1 MERSEP
7 AGRVTPKSSR
17 TIWNGSI
24 QRPRTSLEAQ
34 MNITNRS
41 EARER
46 EIRIQ
51 RYVETLEMVIQKNY
65 KYLKSIMEDFQEK
78 CRLAAS
84 TTGAPPGLFAEIPD
98 IYREIQ
104 VRLRETQA
112 VQSLLKTR
120 YPQYARNQPGR
131 DKELRALNLD
141 AGTYFSEFLQTLKQR
156 LGEKEVVGKEKLF
169 GLEEIPC
176 FQWFRNQENLVK
188 FLRNVRILD
197 ELDYEIAPA
206 WVRERRGV
214 TKDKPR
220 SLTLFIFKGNIR
232 SITNLQSHMRLRE
245 HDIIERY
252 AEDEL
257 RGILTH
263 LREIQPFE
271 VESIFDRLKQVEGYS
286 ELKCLLVPIRGERDI
301 RIDVA
306 ALVEKTINEMAP
318 GELRTISI

>member
-1 MERSEP
+1 
-7 AGRVTPKSSR
+7 
-17 TIWNGSI
+17 
-24 QRPRTSLEAQ
+24 

-51 RYVETLEMVIQKNY
+51 RYVETLELVIQKNY
-65 KYLKSIMEDFQEK
+65 RYLKSIMEDFQEK

-84 TTGAPPGLFAEIPD
+84 TTSAPPGLFTEIPD

-104 VRLRETQA
+104 TRFKETQA

-120 YPQYARNQPGR
+120 YPQYARSELER
-131 DKELRALNLD
+131 DKELRGLDLN
-141 AGTYFSEFLQTLKQR
+141 AGTYFSKFLQTFKQR
-156 LGEKEVVGKEKLF
+156 LGEKEGIGEEKLL
-169 GLEEIPC
+169 GLEEVPH
-176 FQWFRNQENLVK
+176 FHWFRNQENLVK

-197 ELDYEIAPA
+197 ELDYEMAPA
-206 WVRERRGV
+206 WVRERREV

-220 SLTLFIFKGNIR
+220 SLTLFIFKGNVR
-232 SITNLQSHMRLRE
+232 SISNLLSHMGLRE
-245 HDIIERY
+245 HDIVERY
-252 AEDEL
+252 DEDEL

-286 ELKCLLVPIRGERDI
+286 ELKCLLVPIRGQRDLGV
-301 RIDVA
+301 DLA
-306 ALVEKTINEMAP
+306 GLVEKTISEMAP
-318 GELRTISI
+318 GELKTLSI